1 MTQRVLNMKHLGW
14 RGLRG
19 AAANAA
25 RLALRGQTNFLR
37 MLWKFNGV
45 YNADLLIADHARP
58 VPYEMAPPPPIIPH
72 TTLDPKSLYHH
83 APRGRRGR
91 ATANATARAVGEE
104 PGGG

>member
-1 MTQRVLNMKHLGW
+1 MTQRGLNMKHLGW

-58 VPYEMAPPPPIIPH
+58 VPYEMAPPPPIIPN
-72 TTLDPKSLYHH
+72 TTLDPKSPFTH
-83 APRGRRGR
+83 APRGRRGIDR
-91 ATANATARAVGEE
+91 NSLVWGKSV
-104 PGGG
+104 